1 MSALTLLM
9 RASVDLEQLLFTA
22 LKPLIMQAAARDV
35 RLLVDAV
42 ADFPKTVQVDGLK
55 LAWAATA
62 LVGNA
67 LRFVRT
73 GSTLMPGGSV
83 VVKIAW
89 EAPEALIRVTDDGP
103 GMPPAVRERLLD
115 RRFDAGRVPALQ
127 LLMIEDIVRAHG
139 GTLAIECP
147 AGGGTAVTLRVPCP

>member
-1 MSALTLLM
+1 MAPTLPVPEGEVSALTLLM

-73 GSTLMPGGSV
+73 GSTLMRSMAAKSV
-83 VVKIAW
+83 V
-89 EAPEALIRVTDDGP
+89 
-103 GMPPAVRERLLD
+103 
-115 RRFDAGRVPALQ
+115 
-127 LLMIEDIVRAHG
+127 
-139 GTLAIECP
+139 
-147 AGGGTAVTLRVPCP
+147 